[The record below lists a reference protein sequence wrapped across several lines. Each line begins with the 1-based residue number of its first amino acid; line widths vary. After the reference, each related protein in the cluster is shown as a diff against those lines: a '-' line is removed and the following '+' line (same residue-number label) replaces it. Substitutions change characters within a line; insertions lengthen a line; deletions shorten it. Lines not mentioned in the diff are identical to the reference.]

1 MDHILINSLRIAS
14 YNCNSV
20 RKRVDIVRSI
30 LDNCDIILLQEI
42 LLLEEDRHF
51 INGLD
56 SSFETYVVASKHYYC
71 LEGRPSGGLAILWKK
86 NLNFEIK
93 IICTHY
99 NFIVAS
105 LMTMSKCIAMA
116 NIYMPHDD
124 GSRDVLTE
132 YDQVLG
138 ELHASLDSV
147 DTDNIICFGDFNADP
162 NRGRFW
168 GRVSEFCA
176 SYNFRLVDSI
186 LP

>member
-1 MDHILINSLRIAS
+1 MALNLINSLRIAL
-14 YNCNSV
+14 YTCNYV

-30 LDNCDIILLQEI
+30 LDNCDILYLQEI

-56 SSFETYVVASKHYYC
+56 SSFETYVVANKHSSSNC
-71 LEGRPSGGLAILWKK
+71 LEGRPSGGLAILCK

-105 LMTMSKCIAMA
+105 LMTMGKCIAMA
-116 NIYMPHDD
+116 NIYIPRDD
-124 GSRDVLTE
+124 GSRDVLTK

-138 ELHASLDSV
+138 ELHASFDSA
-147 DTDNIICFGDFNADP
+147 DT
-162 NRGRFW
+162 
-168 GRVSEFCA
+168 E
-176 SYNFRLVDSI
+176 Y
-186 LP
+186 

>member
-1 MDHILINSLRIAS
+1 MGLTLPL
-14 YNCNSV
+14 
-20 RKRVDIVRSI
+20 KR
-30 LDNCDIILLQEI
+30 ILLPVNTLVLI
-42 LLLEEDRHF
+42 VLK
-51 INGLD
+51 
-56 SSFETYVVASKHYYC
+56 VA
-71 LEGRPSGGLAILWKK
+71 LNSGGLAILWKK
-86 NLNFEIK
+86 NLNFEMK

-105 LMTMSKCIAMA
+105 LMTMGKCIAIV

-124 GSRDVLTE
+124 DSRDVLTE

-138 ELHASLDSV
+138 EFHTSLDSA
-147 DTDNIICFGDFNADP
+147 DTDNIICFGDFNAEP

-186 LP
+186 NSTV